1 MLYCP
6 ESKPCSKAPS
16 KQDVLA
22 IMNYGITMAQN
33 SMKKATEGESNE
45 EK

>member
-1 MLYCP
+1 M
-6 ESKPCSKAPS
+6 KPCGKAPS

-33 SMKKATEGESNE
+33 SMDKAVKGEAHE